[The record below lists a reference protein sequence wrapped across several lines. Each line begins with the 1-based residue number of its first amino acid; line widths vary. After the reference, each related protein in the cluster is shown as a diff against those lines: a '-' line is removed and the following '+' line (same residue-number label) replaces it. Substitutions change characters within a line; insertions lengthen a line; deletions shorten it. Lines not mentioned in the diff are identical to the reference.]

1 MSDENGHIHDLL
13 RKLNTEFDST
23 ASRVGIVLAAGH
35 GKRIRSETS
44 KMLHPIWG
52 RPSALRVAEAVY
64 SGLESPNQV
73 VVVGMKGADVIRST
87 GSKPGRVFA
96 YQENPALGLPAGT
109 GDAARIALEA
119 FENSGNDR
127 DIYIFPGDMG
137 LLTAD
142 VVSRFRSIFES
153 SSADMMMLTGQYS
166 GPVKSNYYGRILR
179 VPETDASGSPSGTDR
194 DCVIEI
200 RQHRDILA
208 QDDET
213 PYEVVYNGRTYAF
226 DRQMLLETREI
237 DTLTFAFREGPL
249 RNYIAQLKTDN
260 AQGELQLTD
269 LVNLFNRNGLV
280 VRATVAESE
289 QDILAFNVKS
299 VWRQMESIAR
309 ERVYERLKDTVTIVD
324 EEDFFIADEVV
335 DQIVTL
341 DQKKGPL
348 DIVIGKGAHIGQS
361 VELNRRVQIGDR
373 SQLTGNVI
381 LGEDVHI
388 GVGVE
393 LSTYPNQRLI
403 LGNGSQILSRNI
415 LKGDLQ
421 IGAGS
426 RVESGVIMTGSDDF
440 PLRVGEQVTIKG
452 TSYLYG
458 CRIDD
463 GLSIEHSVIKCR
475 HVQAVQNSDGSL
487 QPVRY
492 VLPDPEGLNVIT
504 DL

>member
-1 MSDENGHIHDLL
+1 
-13 RKLNTEFDST
+13 
-23 ASRVGIVLAAGH
+23 
-35 GKRIRSETS
+35 
-44 KMLHPIWG
+44 
-52 RPSALRVAEAVY
+52 
-64 SGLESPNQV
+64 
-73 VVVGMKGADVIRST
+73 
-87 GSKPGRVFA
+87 
-96 YQENPALGLPAGT
+96 
-109 GDAARIALEA
+109 
-119 FENSGNDR
+119 
-127 DIYIFPGDMG
+127 
-137 LLTAD
+137 
-142 VVSRFRSIFES
+142 
-153 SSADMMMLTGQYS
+153 
-166 GPVKSNYYGRILR
+166 
-179 VPETDASGSPSGTDR
+179 
-194 DCVIEI
+194 
-200 RQHRDILA
+200 
-208 QDDET
+208 
-213 PYEVVYNGRTYAF
+213 
-226 DRQMLLETREI
+226 
-237 DTLTFAFREGPL
+237 
-249 RNYIAQLKTDN
+249 
-260 AQGELQLTD
+260 
-269 LVNLFNRNGLV
+269 
-280 VRATVAESE
+280 
-289 QDILAFNVKS
+289 
-299 VWRQMESIAR
+299 MESIAR